1 MRWRRLADLVLVSWL
16 LAAALLLAGADVTG
30 ATTGVPIDA
39 VGWALILAFHLPLYV
54 RVWFPVPV
62 LLAVTAAATAYLALD
77 YYHSV
82 VTFAVALAVFTV
94 AEARPRKLSV
104 PGALL
109 GGAVLL
115 YAQRLLHG
123 NERLFG
129 AVVVTFMILV
139 AWGFGDNSGRLRER
153 GRHLAYL
160 TEQLRREQQ
169 ERAHQAVSQEQG
181 RIARELHD
189 VVAHHMSVISVQAGL
204 GRYVL
209 DSDPQTART
218 ALDVIA
224 GTAHEAL
231 SEMRRLLAVLRVSSV
246 EAGEP
251 AQFDAAPG
259 LDRLPH
265 LLERVRAAGATVES
279 QAEGE
284 PVALPPGLA
293 LCVYRVVQES
303 LTNVLKHAV
312 PPEATVS
319 LVWHAHALAVT
330 VADRG
335 AARRPESPSD
345 VVRHGLIGM
354 RERARIY
361 GGTLSAGPRPE
372 GGFEVRL
379 TLPIGEHADG

>member
-1 MRWRRLADLVLVSWL
+1 MRWRQLADVVLVSWL
-16 LAAALLLAGADVTG
+16 LAAALLLAGTDVAA
-30 ATTGVPIDA
+30 ATTGVPIDLA
-39 VGWALILAFHLPLYV
+39 GWALILALHLPLYV
-54 RVWFPVPV
+54 RTWFPLPI
-62 LLAVTAAATAYLALD
+62 LLAVATAATVYLTLG

-94 AEARPRKLSV
+94 AETRPRRTSV

-109 GGAVLL
+109 GWAVLL
-115 YAQRLLHG
+115 YAQRALDG
-123 NERLFG
+123 DGRLFG
-129 AVVVTFMILV
+129 SVVVTFILLV
-139 AWGFGDNSGRLRER
+139 AWGFGDNWRQLRER
-153 GRHLAYL
+153 GRRLAYL

-169 ERAHQAVSQEQG
+169 ERAHQAVSQEQR

-209 DSDPQTART
+209 DADPQTART

-265 LLERVRAAGATVES
+265 LLDRVRAAGATVTS
-279 QAEGE
+279 HTEGE
-284 PVALPPGLA
+284 PVTLPPGLA

-319 LVWHAHALAVT
+319 LTWRAQSLEVRVT
-330 VADRG
+330 DRG
-335 AARRPESPSD
+335 APRRPESPSD

-361 GGTLSAGPRPE
+361 GGTLSAGPRPQ

-379 TLPIGEHADG
+379 TLPIGEHGDG